1 MSGAEEPDGREHE
14 GDEYVTY
21 SRRKEEG
28 TDLTFRLSLPV
39 QRKRKRHLEK
49 QNDEQSARLSAKQR
63 RGLVTGMSD
72 QRAAVRPQQIQT

>member
-21 SRRKEEG
+21 SRRKGRRDRPNFPPFPPSSEEEEEA
-28 TDLTFRLSLPV
+28 LREAE
-39 QRKRKRHLEK
+39 RRA
-49 QNDEQSARLSAKQR
+49 SARQSAKQR

>member
-1 MSGAEEPDGREHE
+1 MAVNMRMMN
-14 GDEYVTY
+14 T
-21 SRRKEEG
+21 SRTVGEREEG
-28 TDLTFRLSLPV
+28 TDLTFRLSRPV

-72 QRAAVRPQQIQT
+72 QRAAVRPQQIHT

>member
-1 MSGAEEPDGREHE
+1 MAVSMR
-14 GDEYVTY
+14 VTNT
-21 SRRKEEG
+21 SHTIGEREEG
-28 TDLTFRLSLPV
+28 TDLSFRLSLPV

-49 QNDEQSARLSAKQR
+49 QNDEQSAKLSAKQR

>member
-1 MSGAEEPDGREHE
+1 VEQKNQMAVSMR
-14 GDEYVTY
+14 VTNT
-21 SRRKEEG
+21 SRTIDKREEG
-28 TDLTFRLSLPV
+28 TDLTSRLSLPV
-39 QRKRKRHLEK
+39 QRKRKRHLDK

>member
-1 MSGAEEPDGREHE
+1 MKVMNTSRIV
-14 GDEYVTY
+14 DE
-21 SRRKEEG
+21 REEG
-28 TDLTFRLSLPV
+28 TDLTSLLSLPV

-63 RGLVTGMSD
+63 RGLVTGMND

>member
-1 MSGAEEPDGREHE
+1 VEQKNQMAVSMR
-14 GDEYVTY
+14 VTNT
-21 SRRKEEG
+21 SRTVGEREEG
-28 TDLTFRLSLPV
+28 TNLTFRLSHPV

-72 QRAAVRPQQIQT
+72 QRVAVRPQQTQT